1 MRVWRQP
8 AHASEPHGRLPAS
21 VHRKWTSSARFLQAF
36 SYALVPT
43 RCRHDFGSWVNLSTK
58 LLILLA
64 GGPGFE
70 PRLTESESAVLPL
83 NYPPTGAWAKR
94 DRFLANRVAR
104 RKRFASAMA
113 ENGDAAHRSNACPD
127 RIAPTPH
134 MRLSWRLL
142 HCPRFS
148 CSPSHSPVIALLW
161 ANYLP
166 VAVLLSSCSTRAGFF
181 EQALGILH
189 LLRRDG
195 VPKPAILPVFSLLAG
210 TA

>member
-1 MRVWRQP
+1 M
-8 AHASEPHGRLPAS
+8 
-21 VHRKWTSSARFLQAF
+21 
-36 SYALVPT
+36 
-43 RCRHDFGSWVNLSTK
+43 
-58 LLILLA
+58 A

-142 HCPRFS
+142 HCPGFS
-148 CSPSHSPVIALLW
+148 CSPSHSPVIPLLW

-166 VAVLLSSCSTRAGFF
+166 VAVLMSSCSTRTGFF
-181 EQALGILH
+181 EQALGIRH
-189 LLRRDG
+189 LFATG
-195 VPKPAILPVFSLLAG
+195 WGPKTCDSPCFLPASRNPPEEQMKRATARLPRTHAEG
-210 TA
+210 A